1 MGINFITFLIFPR
14 FLPIFLF
21 LSSFHTESS
30 FFMCDI
36 NQSLPPVLFHA
47 PEVLNVFHLSLSQ
60 VQALEN
66 LLKIS

>member
-1 MGINFITFLIFPR
+1 MGINFITFLFFSQISSNFPISLLFPYRIF
-14 FLPIFLF
+14 
-21 LSSFHTESS
+21 

-47 PEVLNVFHLSLSQ
+47 PEVLNVFHLSLNQ

-66 LLKIS
+66 LLKI